1 MPNWPLKRRKRREE
15 GTSIEIM
22 HKYKNF
28 TYMYNTYNTYVV
40 FHLYIFLI
48 PVWYL
53 INILIVCIKVSSVK
67 YHVSCIIQR
76 QQQLA
81 TSACAS
87 NTFPI
92 FERFYPILALLLPGN
107 GKLGPRAGLID

>member
-1 MPNWPLKRRKRREE
+1 MVLNIEE
-15 GTSIEIM
+15 EDGDDQDE
-22 HKYKNF
+22 
-28 TYMYNTYNTYVV
+28 
-40 FHLYIFLI
+40 HLC
-48 PVWYL
+48 PR
-53 INILIVCIKVSSVK
+53 SVK
-67 YHVSCIIQR
+67 CQCQR

-92 FERFYPILALLLPGN
+92 FERFYPILALLLPGY

>member
-1 MPNWPLKRRKRREE
+1 LCASK
-15 GTSIEIM
+15 
-22 HKYKNF
+22 
-28 TYMYNTYNTYVV
+28 
-40 FHLYIFLI
+40 
-48 PVWYL
+48 
-53 INILIVCIKVSSVK
+53 CQVSK
-67 YHVSCIIQR
+67 TAATR
-76 QQQLA
+76 A